1 MRISTSDCQCEACL
15 FKLLQA
21 AGWMWQ
27 RLFYCLLYLQQ
38 AHGGVLMIGEKNV
51 EKNVKQF
58 GDQLLLLLLLQLLL
72 PQQHQKIEKEM
83 GRRRRA
89 PGKQKRSVSPFV
101 VLKMRQMKKGGPL
114 YDVKWI
120 SKQFNQCFSFDLI
133 ESTDYIC
140 AYKHS
145 ELEFFNKCFEVTWK
159 HELELLTHIDW
170 SCTKLTA
177 EGWKLNASFWNFKW
191 CLFHGSFVAKIKR
204 SKPNSCLE
212 YCFYLAPKQAD
223 LFIFSLS

>member
-1 MRISTSDCQCEACL
+1 
-15 FKLLQA
+15 
-21 AGWMWQ
+21 
-27 RLFYCLLYLQQ
+27 
-38 AHGGVLMIGEKNV
+38 MIGEKNV
-51 EKNVKQF
+51 EKNVNQF

-89 PGKQKRSVSPFV
+89 PGKQKRSVSLFV
-101 VLKMRQMKKGGPL
+101 VLKMRQTKKGGPL

-145 ELEFFNKCFEVTWK
+145 ELEFFNKCFEVT
-159 HELELLTHIDW
+159 
-170 SCTKLTA
+170 
-177 EGWKLNASFWNFKW
+177 
-191 CLFHGSFVAKIKR
+191 
-204 SKPNSCLE
+204 
-212 YCFYLAPKQAD
+212 
-223 LFIFSLS
+223 